1 MDKFIPETNDT
12 PWQNIDDIYRE
23 PVFTISKG
31 NVINLYVKVEGDFE
45 LFESSTL
52 GVRALLMHWLYL
64 EGKYIKP
71 FKLLDY
77 TRTEK
82 SFHAELQVIKRSK
95 EVDELKLLCQDLIDV
110 FNMENLLITDW
121 EVTLKE

>member
-1 MDKFIPETNDT
+1 MDKFISETNDT

-31 NVINLYVKVEGDFE
+31 NVINLYVEVEGDFE
-45 LFESSTL
+45 LFESYPI
-52 GVRALLMHWLYL
+52 GVGAILTHWQYM
-64 EGKYIKP
+64 EGKFIKP

-77 TRTEK
+77 TRKDK
-82 SFHAELQVIKRSK
+82 SFNAELIVIKKSK
-95 EVDELKLLCQDLIDV
+95 EVDELKLLCQDLISV
-110 FNMENLLITDW
+110 FNMQNLLITDW

>member
-23 PVFTISKG
+23 PVLTISKG

-45 LFESSTL
+45 LFESRTF
-52 GVRALLMHWLYL
+52 GVRVILTHWQYL
-64 EGKYIKP
+64 DGKYIKP
-71 FKLLDY
+71 FKLQDY
-77 TRTEK
+77 TRTDK
-82 SFHAELQVIKRSK
+82 SFHAELKVIKKSK
-95 EVDELKLLCQDLIDV
+95 EVDELKLLCEDLISV
-110 FNMENLLITDW
+110 FNMENLLINDW